1 MPLLDEGDSF
11 RSCQLETDNG
21 INAISSLTGNFVSEY
36 SRARVQ
42 RANEA
47 RQQID
52 QKKGKQ
58 DTVDNKKDIE
68 ITISED
74 LAEGQVAKLE
84 ASLKLLSEG
93 DLKLLIPSDELEDDE
108 IHIIET
114 TVEVPQNLTV
124 LDLQDYQRQ
133 LMILEQQN
141 KKRLLRTKPQSDQD
155 HTQFEQ
161 ATARELKRR
170 SKRILLNKKQTQ
182 TIMIQQSFGD
192 LGAAQVEPNVLA
204 MHADIALT
212 IPDTK
217 RQKHKHR
224 SQLKL
229 GDLDDSNTINGSHLV
244 EVSHR
249 CS

>member
-11 RSCQLETDNG
+11 CSYQLEIDNS
-21 INAISSLTGNFVSEY
+21 INAVSSLTGNFVSEY

-47 RQQID
+47 RQRID
-52 QKKGKQ
+52 QKKEKQ

-114 TVEVPQNLTV
+114 SVEVPQITTALG
-124 LDLQDYQRQ
+124 LQDYQMQ
-133 LMILEQQN
+133 LMLLEQQN
-141 KKRLLRTKPQSDQD
+141 TKRLLTAQQSRQG

-170 SKRILLNKKQTQ
+170 SQRILLNKKQTQ
-182 TIMIQQSFGD
+182 TIMTQQSFGD
-192 LGAAQVEPNVLA
+192 LEAAQVEPNVLA
-204 MHADIALT
+204 MHADIAHT
-212 IPDTK
+212 FPGSK
-217 RQKHKHR
+217 RQKHEHR
-224 SQLKL
+224 SQLNL
-229 GDLDDSNTINGSHLV
+229 GELDDSNVINGSHLV

-249 CS
+249 CP